1 MTFKDDLEQLEA
13 IFKVGPD
20 GKVIKDSGGDKPTS
34 DKPAKSWFGVPAEK
48 SSKSSWSSS
57 KSSKSDDS
65 SKGVGPDGSSGLKP
79 EKPEYKK
86 PEKWISAGGV
96 VLGGVDD
103 LDHVYI
109 RKPSGNFGPWCFD
122 DQTDIL
128 TRRGWLKGLDLQHDD
143 EVATLVDGAL
153 VYERPHAINVV
164 DYEGELLH
172 FSSQHLDQMVTP
184 NHRMWV
190 CREQRRAV
198 LALASGDLRPA
209 RYSETRFEHVPA
221 DEVPL
226 SASFKRDVSWTGED
240 HPFFRLAP
248 LRLEV
253 PDRRLK
259 AGFRVEEYPEL
270 LVPMNDW
277 VQLLAW
283 VLSEGYA
290 SKPNGYSRKGFLGKP
305 FVAITQ
311 NEGIEAEEIRILLKR
326 LPLTVYEHKEPQP
339 SGKTKITFRI
349 QSRQLWLELYDGKR
363 APAKRIPRYVSSLS
377 PTLIRKFLNTYR
389 RGDGGDIGGGRP
401 RWIGSAPST
410 KGRPRK
416 TSERSAYSP
425 TPVYYTA
432 SPSMADDLSELILK
446 SGDCP
451 RLRTRTSGHNRQVF
465 NVTACKPHLKCCPS
479 KVERVAYSGKVWCP
493 STTSG
498 VVYVRRN
505 GKSSWSGNSFAKG
518 RIDKGETQEQ
528 AALREVEEEIG
539 IVARIIPGGYLGLAE
554 GSMSHTHYYLMVATR
569 DLGRHD
575 EETDKVLLATW
586 TEAIHKFAKGGNS
599 RDIKI
604 LTKAMDLVEK
614 VKRKRLASGNDKGWL

>member
-20 GKVIKDSGGDKPTS
+20 GKVIKASGGDKPTS

-109 RKPSGNFGPWCFD
+109 RKPSGNFGPW
-122 DQTDIL
+122 
-128 TRRGWLKGLDLQHDD
+128 
-143 EVATLVDGAL
+143 A
-153 VYERPHAINVV
+153 
-164 DYEGELLH
+164 
-172 FSSQHLDQMVTP
+172 
-184 NHRMWV
+184 
-190 CREQRRAV
+190 
-198 LALASGDLRPA
+198 
-209 RYSETRFEHVPA
+209 
-221 DEVPL
+221 
-226 SASFKRDVSWTGED
+226 
-240 HPFFRLAP
+240 
-248 LRLEV
+248 
-253 PDRRLK
+253 
-259 AGFRVEEYPEL
+259 
-270 LVPMNDW
+270 
-277 VQLLAW
+277 
-283 VLSEGYA
+283 
-290 SKPNGYSRKGFLGKP
+290 
-305 FVAITQ
+305 
-311 NEGIEAEEIRILLKR
+311 
-326 LPLTVYEHKEPQP
+326 
-339 SGKTKITFRI
+339 
-349 QSRQLWLELYDGKR
+349 
-363 APAKRIPRYVSSLS
+363 
-377 PTLIRKFLNTYR
+377 
-389 RGDGGDIGGGRP
+389 
-401 RWIGSAPST
+401 
-410 KGRPRK
+410 
-416 TSERSAYSP
+416 
-425 TPVYYTA
+425 
-432 SPSMADDLSELILK
+432 
-446 SGDCP
+446 
-451 RLRTRTSGHNRQVF
+451 
-465 NVTACKPHLKCCPS
+465 
-479 KVERVAYSGKVWCP
+479 
-493 STTSG
+493 
-498 VVYVRRN
+498 
-505 GKSSWSGNSFAKG
+505 FAKG

>member
-1 MTFKDDLEQLEA
+1 MTFKEDLEQLEA

-109 RKPSGNFGPWCFD
+109 RKPSGNFGPW
-122 DQTDIL
+122 
-128 TRRGWLKGLDLQHDD
+128 
-143 EVATLVDGAL
+143 A
-153 VYERPHAINVV
+153 
-164 DYEGELLH
+164 
-172 FSSQHLDQMVTP
+172 
-184 NHRMWV
+184 
-190 CREQRRAV
+190 
-198 LALASGDLRPA
+198 
-209 RYSETRFEHVPA
+209 
-221 DEVPL
+221 
-226 SASFKRDVSWTGED
+226 
-240 HPFFRLAP
+240 
-248 LRLEV
+248 
-253 PDRRLK
+253 
-259 AGFRVEEYPEL
+259 
-270 LVPMNDW
+270 
-277 VQLLAW
+277 
-283 VLSEGYA
+283 
-290 SKPNGYSRKGFLGKP
+290 
-305 FVAITQ
+305 
-311 NEGIEAEEIRILLKR
+311 
-326 LPLTVYEHKEPQP
+326 
-339 SGKTKITFRI
+339 
-349 QSRQLWLELYDGKR
+349 
-363 APAKRIPRYVSSLS
+363 
-377 PTLIRKFLNTYR
+377 
-389 RGDGGDIGGGRP
+389 
-401 RWIGSAPST
+401 
-410 KGRPRK
+410 
-416 TSERSAYSP
+416 
-425 TPVYYTA
+425 
-432 SPSMADDLSELILK
+432 
-446 SGDCP
+446 
-451 RLRTRTSGHNRQVF
+451 
-465 NVTACKPHLKCCPS
+465 
-479 KVERVAYSGKVWCP
+479 
-493 STTSG
+493 
-498 VVYVRRN
+498 
-505 GKSSWSGNSFAKG
+505 FAKG

-528 AALREVEEEIG
+528 AAIREVEEEIG